1 MTSRTIIGLALAA
14 TALLA
19 LGARLLDTGSAA
31 VAVVGV
37 AFLAVGTAAAAT
49 AVAGA
54 WRPVAQ
60 ESPGSAAGP
69 TESAS
74 HSSSGRMARQS
85 PLTDV
90 SALRV
95 PQSADGA

>member
-1 MTSRTIIGLALAA
+1 VTSRTIIGLAVVA

-19 LGARLLDTGSAA
+19 VGARLFDTGSAA
-31 VAVVGV
+31 
-37 AFLAVGTAAAAT
+37 LAAGGALLLVLGTGAAAA

-60 ESPGSAAGP
+60 ESPGSEAGP

-85 PLTDV
+85 DRTDV